1 MCACNGTGVIQ
12 NDIGTGMYQFE
23 PCICEAGNQTPEEV
37 DRKRHA
43 VMAELREIHQL
54 QLREMGCQDL
64 ERIWKRKNYTMA
76 LQQRKYMKK
85 SRRNLYIALE
95 ELDLVFDE
103 SEVIRLQE
111 MWKKDKGILEIAK
124 ELGRHQLEIAALI
137 TSGR

>member
-1 MCACNGTGVIQ
+1 
-12 NDIGTGMYQFE
+12 
-23 PCICEAGNQTPEEV
+23 
-37 DRKRHA
+37 
-43 VMAELREIHQL
+43 
-54 QLREMGCQDL
+54 
-64 ERIWKRKNYTMA
+64 MA

-111 MWKKDKGILEIAK
+111 MWKEGKGILEIAK

-137 TSGR
+137 MDQADKNIIKSRPMGLGA

>member
-1 MCACNGTGVIQ
+1 
-12 NDIGTGMYQFE
+12 
-23 PCICEAGNQTPEEV
+23 
-37 DRKRHA
+37 
-43 VMAELREIHQL
+43 
-54 QLREMGCQDL
+54 
-64 ERIWKRKNYTMA
+64 MA

-111 MWKKDKGILEIAK
+111 MWKEGKGILEIAK

-137 TSGR
+137 MDQADKNKIKSRSMGLGA

>member
-1 MCACNGTGVIQ
+1 
-12 NDIGTGMYQFE
+12 
-23 PCICEAGNQTPEEV
+23 
-37 DRKRHA
+37 
-43 VMAELREIHQL
+43 
-54 QLREMGCQDL
+54 
-64 ERIWKRKNYTMA
+64 MA

-111 MWKKDKGILEIAK
+111 MWKEGKGILEIAK

-137 TSGR
+137 MDQADKNKIKSRPMGLGA